1 MMKLVTAIVRPSRV
15 DVVKEALKAKGVLG
29 MTLSDVN
36 GFGRQFGHTEIYR
49 GTEYNVEFVPKSKL
63 EVLCDDPAV
72 GEIVEAI
79 AEAARS
85 DNVGDGKIWVTD
97 VGEVVRIRTG
107 ERGTDAI

>member
-1 MMKLVTAIVRPSRV
+1 MKLVTAIVRPSRV

-63 EVLCDDPAV
+63 EILCDDPAV
-72 GEIVEAI
+72 AEIVDAI

-85 DNVGDGKIWVTD
+85 DNVGDGKIWVIG
-97 VGEVVRIRTG
+97 VEEVVRIRTG

>member
-15 DVVKEALKAKGVLG
+15 DEVKEALKTTGVLG

-49 GTEYNVEFVPKSKL
+49 GTEYKVEFVPKSRL
-63 EVLCDDPAV
+63 EILCDDAAV
-72 GEIVEAI
+72 AGVVDAIVG
-79 AEAARS
+79 AARS

-107 ERGTDAI
+107 ERGVDAI